1 MLASLAAVLAGSA
14 GCDTRFEADPAQR
27 FLLDRLEV
35 DMAEARRARDAH
47 TDPSFPC
54 RAILVTVPS
63 FKNAGRETR
72 GKLESAKAICR
83 DGAQRFAE
91 AQVTKLEAARRA
103 TKGLVEE
110 CFNLEHA
117 LDVLVTLAPDGPST
131 ATLASQRKALCP

>member
-1 MLASLAAVLAGSA
+1 MLAGLAVVLAGGA

-35 DMAEARRARDAH
+35 DTAEARRARDAH
-47 TDPSFPC
+47 TDPAFPC

-72 GKLESAKAICR
+72 GKLESATAICR
-83 DGAQRFAE
+83 EGAQLFAE

-103 TKGLVEE
+103 QKNLVE
-110 CFNLEHA
+110 
-117 LDVLVTLAPDGPST
+117 
-131 ATLASQRKALCP
+131 